1 MSLPDLQEPL
11 TLLEQEDFDKAIDV
25 LEQKVTTLPAHL
37 GAHVLLAYA
46 HEGRQQWEDALNAW
60 KEVHF
65 LLPNSPLASAGK
77 QRVLRRMDGLE
88 GGVEAPRPTEG
99 HPARPADAA
108 SRPPV
113 ADGPDADNGAEDD
126 AEADEMRPKPE
137 DMGPDESSSAP
148 DDDGLA
154 QLRRQAEREA
164 RQGGARPGLADPSSS
179 VDAPPPPDEP
189 SSTPEEQVEQFK
201 EEESSD
207 DLDHLIDKLES
218 ARIEPDPDAEAEPPP
233 EEPAPPEGPTSEDDT
248 EEVVSE
254 TLARIHE
261 GQGDYEKAAHIYAQ
275 LADQEPH
282 RADEF
287 RQKAQEMRRKADAS
301 GDSST

>member
-11 TLLEQEDFDKAIDV
+11 ALLEQKDFDKAIDV
-25 LEQKVTTLPAHL
+25 LEQKVTALPAHL

-46 HEGRQQWEDALNAW
+46 HEGRQQWEEALGSW
-60 KEVHF
+60 EEVHF
-65 LLPNSPLASAGK
+65 LLPNSPIASAGK
-77 QRVLRRMDGLE
+77 QRVLRRMDGIE
-88 GGVEAPRPTEG
+88 GGVEAPRPADG
-99 HPARPADAA
+99 HPVRPADTA
-108 SRPPV
+108 SRRP
-113 ADGPDADNGAEDD
+113 AEDD
-126 AEADEMRPKPE
+126 TDADDGAEADADERQERPEAEDPGPE
-137 DMGPDESSSAP
+137 ASSSTT
-148 DDDGLA
+148 DDGLA

-164 RQGGARPGLADPSSS
+164 RQGGARPGLADASSS
-179 VDAPPPPDEP
+179 VDAPPPPDDP

-218 ARIEPDPDAEAEPPP
+218 TRIEPDPDAEPEPRP
-233 EEPAPPEGPTSEDDT
+233 EDPTPEDDT

-261 GQGDYEKAAHIYAQ
+261 GQNDYQKAAHIYAK

-287 RQKAQEMRRKADAS
+287 RQKAQETRRKADAS
-301 GDSST
+301 GDSAA